1 MQSLKRRLVMGFTV
15 FAMFFG
21 AGNLIFPSFLAYQA
35 GSDVIPAFT
44 GFALSATLLPT
55 IAIIAVTRMGSLEK
69 LADRVHPVFSR
80 ILTIIVYLAIGP
92 LLAIPRTASTSYVP
106 RTASTSYE
114 MVAIATNTDSGI
126 AAFVYSALFFTL
138 AALVALKPEKL
149 SKRLGKITSPLLIL
163 LIIILFAGTL
173 LNTDAVRGN
182 GTGAYSSSP
191 LSRGFTEGY
200 QTMDAVAGLVFGSII
215 AMNVRKAGVEEEKVN
230 KECIIAAFTGGF
242 LLLAV
247 YCALAVTGTFSHAFI
262 NNASNGAAV
271 LAAAADVIFPSTGK
285 FLIAAIF
292 VLACF
297 NTCTGLLS
305 SCGQY
310 FSTLVPSLSREKW
323 ISVFSLI
330 SLLTA
335 TAGLDTIVRISS
347 PILEIIY
354 PAAITLMIL
363 ALLRHDSNYR
373 FTWILPVF
381 TSLVFSVLSMI
392 TGISFIWIVP
402 VIAAAATG
410 ILIDRRKMVRSV
422 H

>member
-1 MQSLKRRLVMGFTV
+1 MGFTV

-55 IAIIAVTRMGSLEK
+55 LAIIAVTQTGSLEK
-69 LADRVHPVFSR
+69 LANRVHPVFSR

-92 LLAIPRTASTSYVP
+92 LLAIPRTASTSY
-106 RTASTSYE
+106 E
-114 MVAIATNTDSGI
+114 MVAIATGTDSGI
-126 AAFVYSALFFTL
+126 ASLVYSALFFTL

-215 AMNVRKAGVEEEKVN
+215 AMNVRKSGVEEEKVN
-230 KECIIAAFTGGF
+230 KECIIAAFTVGF

-285 FLIAAIF
+285 FLDCRNLRSRLLQHLHRASLIMRA
-292 VLACF
+292 VLL
-297 NTCTGLLS
+297 NTCSITVKGKMDIGL
-305 SCGQY
+305 
-310 FSTLVPSLSREKW
+310 FTHFPS
-323 ISVFSLI
+323 
-330 SLLTA
+330 
-335 TAGLDTIVRISS
+335 
-347 PILEIIY
+347 
-354 PAAITLMIL
+354 
-363 ALLRHDSNYR
+363 DSNGRAGYDCEN
-373 FTWILPVF
+373 F
-381 TSLVFSVLSMI
+381 LSH
-392 TGISFIWIVP
+392 T
-402 VIAAAATG
+402 
-410 ILIDRRKMVRSV
+410 
-422 H
+422 

>member
-1 MQSLKRRLVMGFTV
+1 MGFTV

-92 LLAIPRTASTSYVP
+92 LLAIP

-230 KECIIAAFTGGF
+230 RECIIAAFTGGF

-271 LAAAADVIFPSTGK
+271 LAATADVIFPSTGK

-310 FSTLVPSLSREKW
+310 FATLVPSLSREKW

>member
-92 LLAIPRTASTSYVP
+92 LLAIPRTASTSY
-106 RTASTSYE
+106 E
-114 MVAIATNTDSGI
+114 MVAIATGTDSGI
-126 AAFVYSALFFTL
+126 ASLVYSALFFTL

-173 LNTDAVRGN
+173 LNTDAVGGN

-310 FSTLVPSLSREKW
+310 FATLVPSLSREKW

>member
-35 GSDVIPAFT
+35 GSDVIPAFA

-92 LLAIPRTASTSYVP
+92 LLAIP

-310 FSTLVPSLSREKW
+310 FATLVPSLSREKW

-335 TAGLDTIVRISS
+335 TAGLDTIMRISS

>member
-1 MQSLKRRLVMGFTV
+1 MGFTV

-35 GSDVIPAFT
+35 GCDVIPAFA
-44 GFALSATLLPT
+44 GFALSATLLPVL
-55 IAIIAVTRMGSLEK
+55 AIIAVTRTGSLEK
-69 LADRVHPVFSR
+69 LANHVHPVFSR

-92 LLAIPRTASTSYVP
+92 LLAIPRTASTSY
-106 RTASTSYE
+106 E
-114 MVAIATNTDSGI
+114 MVAIAAGMDSGI
-126 AAFVYSALFFTL
+126 AAFAYSALFFTI
-138 AALVALKPEKL
+138 AGLVALKPEKL

-215 AMNVRKAGVEEEKVN
+215 AMNVRKAGVEEKKVN

-271 LAAAADVIFPSTGK
+271 LAATADVIFPSTGK

-310 FSTLVPSLSREKW
+310 FATLVPSLSREKW

>member
-92 LLAIPRTASTSYVP
+92 LLAIP

-215 AMNVRKAGVEEEKVN
+215 AMNMRKAGVEEKKVN

-271 LAAAADVIFPSTGK
+271 LAAAADAIFPSTGK

>member
-92 LLAIPRTASTSYVP
+92 LLAIP

-230 KECIIAAFTGGF
+230 RECIIAAFTGGF

-271 LAAAADVIFPSTGK
+271 LAATADVIFPSTGK

-310 FSTLVPSLSREKW
+310 FATLVPSLSREKW

>member
-55 IAIIAVTRMGSLEK
+55 LAIIAVTQTGSLEK
-69 LADRVHPVFSR
+69 LANRVHPVFSR

-92 LLAIPRTASTSYVP
+92 LLAIPRTASTSY
-106 RTASTSYE
+106 E
-114 MVAIATNTDSGI
+114 MVAIATGTDSGI
-126 AAFVYSALFFTL
+126 ASLVYSALFFTL

-215 AMNVRKAGVEEEKVN
+215 AMNMRKAGVEEDKVN

-310 FSTLVPSLSREKW
+310 FTILVPSLSREKW

-330 SLLTA
+330 SLLIA

>member
-92 LLAIPRTASTSYVP
+92 LLAIPRTASTSY
-106 RTASTSYE
+106 E

-126 AAFVYSALFFTL
+126 VAFVYSALFFTF

-310 FSTLVPSLSREKW
+310 FATLVPSLSREKW

-330 SLLTA
+330 SLLIA
-335 TAGLDTIVRISS
+335 TVGLDTIVRISS

>member
-35 GSDVIPAFT
+35 GSDVIPAFA

-55 IAIIAVTRMGSLEK
+55 LAIIAVTRTCSLEK
-69 LADRVHPVFSR
+69 LANRVHPVFSR
-80 ILTIIVYLAIGP
+80 VFTIIVYLAIGP
-92 LLAIPRTASTSYVP
+92 LLAIP

-230 KECIIAAFTGGF
+230 RECIIAAFTGGF

-271 LAAAADVIFPSTGK
+271 LAATADVIFPSTGK

-310 FSTLVPSLSREKW
+310 FATLVPSLSREKW

>member
-1 MQSLKRRLVMGFTV
+1 MVQ
-15 FAMFFG
+15 
-21 AGNLIFPSFLAYQA
+21 
-35 GSDVIPAFT
+35 
-44 GFALSATLLPT
+44 
-55 IAIIAVTRMGSLEK
+55 E
-69 LADRVHPVFSR
+69 R
-80 ILTIIVYLAIGP
+80 IHP
-92 LLAIPRTASTSYVP
+92 LL
-106 RTASTSYE
+106 
-114 MVAIATNTDSGI
+114 
-126 AAFVYSALFFTL
+126 F
-138 AALVALKPEKL
+138 PE
-149 SKRLGKITSPLLIL
+149 G
-163 LIIILFAGTL
+163 
-173 LNTDAVRGN
+173 
-182 GTGAYSSSP
+182 
-191 LSRGFTEGY
+191 GFTEGY

-310 FSTLVPSLSREKW
+310 FATLVPSLSREKW

-335 TAGLDTIVRISS
+335 TAGLDTIMRISS

>member
-69 LADRVHPVFSR
+69 LANRVHPVFSR

-92 LLAIPRTASTSYVP
+92 LLAIPRTASTSY
-106 RTASTSYE
+106 E
-114 MVAIATNTDSGI
+114 MVAIATGTDSGI
-126 AAFVYSALFFTL
+126 ASLVYSALFFTL
-138 AALVALKPEKL
+138 TALVALKPEKL

-191 LSRGFTEGY
+191 LSRGVTEGY

-215 AMNVRKAGVEEEKVN
+215 AMNVRKAGVEEKKVN

-310 FSTLVPSLSREKW
+310 FATLVPSLSREKW

-330 SLLTA
+330 SLLIA

-410 ILIDRRKMVRSV
+410 ILIDRRKMMRSV

>member
-35 GSDVIPAFT
+35 GCDVIPAFA
-44 GFALSATLLPT
+44 GFALSATLLPVL
-55 IAIIAVTRMGSLEK
+55 AIIAVTRTGSLEK
-69 LADRVHPVFSR
+69 LANHVHPVFSR

-92 LLAIPRTASTSYVP
+92 LLAIPRTASTSY
-106 RTASTSYE
+106 E
-114 MVAIATNTDSGI
+114 MVAIAAGMDSGI
-126 AAFVYSALFFTL
+126 AAFAYSALFFTI
-138 AALVALKPEKL
+138 AGLVALKPEKL

-215 AMNVRKAGVEEEKVN
+215 AMNVRKAGVEEKKVN

-271 LAAAADVIFPSTGK
+271 LAATADVIFPSTGK

-310 FSTLVPSLSREKW
+310 FATLVPSLSREKW

>member
-1 MQSLKRRLVMGFTV
+1 MGFTV

-92 LLAIPRTASTSYVP
+92 LLAIPRTASTSY
-106 RTASTSYE
+106 E
-114 MVAIATNTDSGI
+114 MVAIAAGTDSGI
-126 AAFVYSALFFTL
+126 ASLVYSALFFTL

-310 FSTLVPSLSREKW
+310 FATLVPSLSREKW

>member
-92 LLAIPRTASTSYVP
+92 LLAIPRTASTSY
-106 RTASTSYE
+106 E
-114 MVAIATNTDSGI
+114 MVVAIAAGTDSGI
-126 AAFVYSALFFTL
+126 ASLVYSALFFTL

-215 AMNVRKAGVEEEKVN
+215 AMNVRKAGVEEKKVN

-242 LLLAV
+242 LLLGV

-310 FSTLVPSLSREKW
+310 FATLVPSLSREKW

>member
-35 GSDVIPAFT
+35 GDEVIPAFA
-44 GFALSATLLPT
+44 GFAMSATLLPT
-55 IAIIAVTRMGSLEK
+55 LAIIAVTQTGSLEK
-69 LADRVHPVFSR
+69 LANRVHPVFSR

-92 LLAIPRTASTSYVP
+92 LLAIPRTASTSY
-106 RTASTSYE
+106 E
-114 MVAIATNTDSGI
+114 MVAIATGTDSGI
-126 AAFVYSALFFTL
+126 ASLVYSALFFTL
-138 AALVALKPEKL
+138 TALVALKPEKL

-182 GTGAYSSSP
+182 GTGAYLSSP
-191 LSRGFTEGY
+191 LSRGVTEGY

-215 AMNVRKAGVEEEKVN
+215 AMNVRKAGVEEKKVN

-310 FSTLVPSLSREKW
+310 FATLVPSLSREKW

-373 FTWILPVF
+373 FTWILPVS
-381 TSLVFSVLSMI
+381 TSLVFSIVS
-392 TGISFIWIVP
+392 TAAGISFLWVIP
-402 VIAAAATG
+402 VIAAAAAG
-410 ILIDRRKMVRSV
+410 MLIDRRKAEERQ
-422 H
+422 

>member
-1 MQSLKRRLVMGFTV
+1 MGFTV

-55 IAIIAVTRMGSLEK
+55 LAIIAVTQTGSLEK
-69 LADRVHPVFSR
+69 LANRVHPVFSR

-92 LLAIPRTASTSYVP
+92 LLAIPRTASTSY
-106 RTASTSYE
+106 E
-114 MVAIATNTDSGI
+114 MVAIATGTDSGI
-126 AAFVYSALFFTL
+126 ASLVYSALFFTL

-215 AMNVRKAGVEEEKVN
+215 AMNMRKAGVEEDKVN

-310 FSTLVPSLSREKW
+310 FTILVPSLSREKW

-330 SLLTA
+330 SLLIA

>member
-1 MQSLKRRLVMGFTV
+1 
-15 FAMFFG
+15 
-21 AGNLIFPSFLAYQA
+21 
-35 GSDVIPAFT
+35 
-44 GFALSATLLPT
+44 
-55 IAIIAVTRMGSLEK
+55 
-69 LADRVHPVFSR
+69 
-80 ILTIIVYLAIGP
+80 
-92 LLAIPRTASTSYVP
+92 
-106 RTASTSYE
+106 
-114 MVAIATNTDSGI
+114 
-126 AAFVYSALFFTL
+126 
-138 AALVALKPEKL
+138 
-149 SKRLGKITSPLLIL
+149 
-163 LIIILFAGTL
+163 
-173 LNTDAVRGN
+173 
-182 GTGAYSSSP
+182 
-191 LSRGFTEGY
+191 
-200 QTMDAVAGLVFGSII
+200 MDAVAGLVFGSII
-215 AMNVRKAGVEEEKVN
+215 AMNMRKAGVEEDKVN

-310 FSTLVPSLSREKW
+310 FTILVPSLSREKW

-330 SLLTA
+330 SLLIA

-363 ALLRHDSNYR
+363 ALLKHDSNYR

>member
-55 IAIIAVTRMGSLEK
+55 LAIIAVTQTGSLEK
-69 LADRVHPVFSR
+69 LANRVHPVFSR

-92 LLAIPRTASTSYVP
+92 LLAIPRTASTSY
-106 RTASTSYE
+106 E
-114 MVAIATNTDSGI
+114 MVAIATGTDSGI
-126 AAFVYSALFFTL
+126 ASLVYSALFFTL

-215 AMNVRKAGVEEEKVN
+215 AMNVRKSGVEEEKVN

-310 FSTLVPSLSREKW
+310 FATLVPSLSREKW

>member
-1 MQSLKRRLVMGFTV
+1 MQSLTRRLVMGFTV

-35 GSDVIPAFT
+35 GSDVIPAFA

-92 LLAIPRTASTSYVP
+92 LLAIPRTASTSY
-106 RTASTSYE
+106 E

-138 AALVALKPEKL
+138 TALVALKPEKL

-310 FSTLVPSLSREKW
+310 FATLVPSLSREKW

-330 SLLTA
+330 SLLIA

>member
-35 GSDVIPAFT
+35 GDEVIPAFT

-92 LLAIPRTASTSYVP
+92 LLAIPRTASTSY
-106 RTASTSYE
+106 E

-126 AAFVYSALFFTL
+126 ASLVYSALFFTL

-182 GTGAYSSSP
+182 DTGAYSSSP

-215 AMNVRKAGVEEEKVN
+215 AMNVRKAGVEEDKVN

-310 FSTLVPSLSREKW
+310 FATLVPSLSRGKW

-410 ILIDRRKMVRSV
+410 ILIDRREMVRSV

>member
-35 GSDVIPAFT
+35 GSDVIPAFA

-92 LLAIPRTASTSYVP
+92 LLAIP

-310 FSTLVPSLSREKW
+310 FATLVPSLSREKW

>member
-1 MQSLKRRLVMGFTV
+1 MGFTV

-92 LLAIPRTASTSYVP
+92 LLAIPRTASTSY
-106 RTASTSYE
+106 E

-182 GTGAYSSSP
+182 GTGVYSAAP

-271 LAAAADVIFPSTGK
+271 LAATADVIFPSTGK
-285 FLIAAIF
+285 FMIAAIF

-310 FSTLVPSLSREKW
+310 FATLVPSLSREKW

>member
-1 MQSLKRRLVMGFTV
+1 MGFTV

-92 LLAIPRTASTSYVP
+92 LLAIPRTASTSY
-106 RTASTSYE
+106 E
-114 MVAIATNTDSGI
+114 MVAIATGTDSGI
-126 AAFVYSALFFTL
+126 ASLVYSAFFFTL

-310 FSTLVPSLSREKW
+310 FATLVPSLSREKW

-410 ILIDRRKMVRSV
+410 ILIDRREMVRSV